1 MDIKDLILIVGGL
14 LIAAVIVH
22 GLWIAWRA
30 RRDPLRLDLVT
41 DLPPADADDIRHF
54 HAELPN
60 GGSRVIEPGE
70 VPRQEALELGEAA
83 EERPAAAPRTQRR
96 EPRLEP
102 GPGAEDGAAAGSPR
116 QRREPGLSR
125 EPDIIDAAPRPAR
138 DQSRHNATPERP
150 AAADQSLAGRET
162 GRAAGRE
169 TGEITAGEFAAGETV
184 SGHSAAEAA
193 ADAPAADRV
202 ADVIMPERSGR
213 LDEPKEPRRW
223 ARKVPGPAAADDGI
237 AGERHDPTDP
247 RTGPERQA
255 ADSGAR
261 RGGAA
266 SAGTRSAVRKS
277 LESRRNPADSRRASE
292 PGGGA
297 GKGSGS
303 GRAASGKAAVGK
315 SADHRVEAP
324 VQELIMINLL
334 APKGDPFTGA
344 GLVESLRARGL
355 RYGDMNIFHRQDPVS
370 RTSWYS
376 VANVVEPGT
385 FDMTDLD
392 NFRSPGVCFFL
403 QLPGPENPLEVFEDM
418 LKVARDV
425 AVRVGGEL
433 KDEQRSVMTGQ
444 TVEHYRQRISEFCRR
459 RMSMRA

>member
-14 LIAAVIVH
+14 LIAAVIAH

-41 DLPPADADDIRHF
+41 DLPPADADDIRHL
-54 HAELPN
+54 HSELPN
-60 GGSRVIEPGE
+60 GGSRVIEPGD
-70 VPRQEALELGEAA
+70 VPRQEALALGEAA
-83 EERPAAAPRTQRR
+83 EEREAAAPRTQRR
-96 EPRLEP
+96 EPRLDP
-102 GPGAEDGAAAGSPR
+102 GPASGSGRP
-116 QRREPGLSR
+116 RREPGITR
-125 EPDIIDAAPRPAR
+125 EAADDLPPQPDRPE
-138 DQSRHNATPERP
+138 DPER
-150 AAADQSLAGRET
+150 
-162 GRAAGRE
+162 
-169 TGEITAGEFAAGETV
+169 
-184 SGHSAAEAA
+184 AAEAA
-193 ADAPAADRV
+193 AGSTQPPEPAEAAATPVPRSRQRPEPDPAEAAVAEQPRADQAGARPPDRV
-202 ADVIMPERSGR
+202 ADVIMPERASR

-223 ARKVPGPAAADDGI
+223 ARKVT
-237 AGERHDPTDP
+237 GESAEERSGAER
-247 RTGPERQA
+247 RTGSEPRGT
-255 ADSGAR
+255 ADQRAPADAGAR
-261 RGGAA
+261 PGG
-266 SAGTRSAVRKS
+266 RKR
-277 LESRRNPADSRRASE
+277 LDSRRNSGDSRRAADAGS
-292 PGGGA
+292 GVGRTAA
-297 GKGSGS
+297 GKGG
-303 GRAASGKAAVGK
+303 
-315 SADHRVEAP
+315 DHRVEAP

-334 APKGDPFTGA
+334 APKGNPFTGA

-385 FDMTDLD
+385 FDMTDLE